1 MNRLCKYC
9 NKPLTWPRRYGICD
23 DCESLIADQKYQ
35 QRKDDEA
42 EKRAQRKEK
51 QDDDSTP

>member
-9 NKPLTWPRRYGICD
+9 NKPLTSPRRYKVCE
-23 DCESLIADQKYQ
+23 DCENFISDQKYQ

-51 QDDDSTP
+51 QDDNSTP